1 MAELA
6 SAAYFFE
13 GGYDNSKVP
22 AGYSVDPE
30 LSGHDRTV
38 FVKGDHAYVAFRG
51 TNVQNRRDL
60 GTDALLFL
68 GMEGISSRF
77 QKSLRTTRSAID
89 KYGKQNVTVVGHSLG
104 GTQALYVNSKTG
116 VDAHAFNPGAALPQA
131 RRGILD
137 SITCGIF
144 RRKCTTRANVYTT
157 GVDPISYLSK
167 YSNAQ
172 KHHVTPRYMDV
183 HGIKNFLRK

>member
-1 MAELA
+1 M
-6 SAAYFFE
+6 
-13 GGYDNSKVP
+13 
-22 AGYSVDPE
+22 
-30 LSGHDRTV
+30 
-38 FVKGDHAYVAFRG
+38 
-51 TNVQNRRDL
+51 
-60 GTDALLFL
+60 
-68 GMEGISSRF
+68 
-77 QKSLRTTRSAID
+77 
-89 KYGKQNVTVVGHSLG
+89 VGHSLG
-104 GTQALYVNSKTG
+104 GTQALYVNSKTD